1 MPRLA
6 LGRDVWFQ
14 SRLARTLLKLSAFE
28 DKLMSDTVTP
38 QEIDSD
44 AIFGVWRID
53 AETQGL
59 LKAARAAIA
68 TALDGFEARV
78 TRLEEGEATIAALL
92 ADPEERA
99 GVLDALRQHWRDL
112 FSQGP
117 SEATLARAALIGRRH
132 FEVGVQPR
140 HYLALCQLLSK
151 IVTDALIEDPHIDT
165 PQAVDAVGRLVMMDA
180 EVVLGSYYGSLA
192 DLVSYEAQSETRS
205 LKDRVVVLEDM
216 AFIDGL
222 TGLFNRRY
230 FDRSISVEIS
240 RANREHTPLSLLICD
255 IDRFKT
261 VNDGHGH
268 PVGDQVLKHL
278 AGVLADMGR
287 KTDIITRFGGE
298 EFCFVLPN
306 TKPEWA
312 RLVAERVRAK
322 VEATPA
328 VIESG
333 DLGITISVG
342 IGTYRAGDTVAQL
355 LHRADEALY
364 RAKRLG
370 RNCVSD

>member
-1 MPRLA
+1 MWRVRSSLRVPEGKR
-6 LGRDVWFQ
+6 
-14 SRLARTLLKLSAFE
+14 
-28 DKLMSDTVTP
+28 MSDTIFP

-59 LKAARAAIA
+59 LQAARAVIGE
-68 TALDGFEARV
+68 ALDGFEARV
-78 TRLEEGEATIAALL
+78 AGEANGEATIAVLL
-92 ADPEERA
+92 ANPRDRT
-99 GVLDALRQHWRDL
+99 GVLDALHQHWRDL
-112 FSQGP
+112 LGLGP
-117 SEATLARAALIGRRH
+117 SEAALARAADIGRRH

-140 HYLALCQLLSK
+140 HYLALCQIVSK
-151 IVTDALIEDPHIDT
+151 VVTDALIQDPNIDT
-165 PQAVDAVGRLVMMDA
+165 PQAVDAVGRVVMMDA

-192 DLVSYEAQSETRS
+192 DLVTYEAQSEARN
-205 LKDRVVVLEDM
+205 LKDRVSVLEDM
-216 AFIDGL
+216 AFIDAL

-230 FDRSISVEIS
+230 FDRSIAVEIS

-255 IDRFKT
+255 IDRFKAI
-261 VNDGHGH
+261 NDGWGH
-268 PVGDQVLKHL
+268 QVGDRVLHHL

-287 KTDIITRFGGE
+287 KTDIVTRFGGE
-298 EFCFVLPN
+298 EFCLVLPN

-312 RLVAERVRAK
+312 RLVAERVRAR
-322 VEATPA
+322 VEATPITIENGG
-328 VIESG
+328 VINA
-333 DLGITISVG
+333 TISVG
-342 IGTYRAGDTVAQL
+342 IGTYRAGDAVAQL

>member
-1 MPRLA
+1 
-6 LGRDVWFQ
+6 
-14 SRLARTLLKLSAFE
+14 
-28 DKLMSDTVTP
+28 MSDTMFP
-38 QEIDSD
+38 QEIDSE

-59 LKAARAAIA
+59 LEAARGAIA

-78 TRLEEGEATIAALL
+78 TGLEEGEATIAALL
-92 ADPEERA
+92 ADPAERA
-99 GVLDALRQHWRDL
+99 RVLDALRQHWRDL
-112 FSQGP
+112 FGQGP
-117 SEATLARAALIGRRH
+117 SEAALARAALIGRHH
-132 FEVGVQPR
+132 FEVAVQPR

-151 IVTDALIEDPHIDT
+151 IVTDALIEDPNIDT
-165 PQAVDAVGRLVMMDA
+165 PQAVDAVGRVVMMDA

-205 LKDRVVVLEDM
+205 LKDRVSLLEDM
-216 AFIDGL
+216 AFIDAL

-230 FDRSISVEIS
+230 FDRSIAVEIS
-240 RANREHTPLSLLICD
+240 RATREHTPLSLLVCD
-255 IDRFKT
+255 IDRFKA

-268 PVGDQVLKHL
+268 LAGDRVLKHL

-312 RLVAERVRAK
+312 HLVAERVRAK
-322 VEATPA
+322 VEATPIA
-328 VIESG
+328 IEQG
-333 DLGITISVG
+333 ELAITISIG
-342 IGTYRAGDTVAQL
+342 IGTYRAGDTAAQL

>member
-1 MPRLA
+1 
-6 LGRDVWFQ
+6 
-14 SRLARTLLKLSAFE
+14 
-28 DKLMSDTVTP
+28 MSDTMFP
-38 QEIDSD
+38 QEIDSE

-59 LKAARAAIA
+59 LKAARSAIA

-92 ADPEERA
+92 ASPEERA
-99 GVLDALRQHWRDL
+99 SLLDALRQHWRDL
-112 FSQGP
+112 FGQGP
-117 SEATLARAALIGRRH
+117 SEAALARAAQIGRRH
-132 FEVGVQPR
+132 FEVAVQPR

-151 IVTDALIEDPHIDT
+151 IVTDALIEDPNIDT

-205 LKDRVVVLEDM
+205 LKHRVSVLEDM
-216 AFIDGL
+216 AFIDAL

-240 RANREHTPLSLLICD
+240 RANRDHTPLSLLVCD
-255 IDRFKT
+255 IDRFKAI
-261 VNDGHGH
+261 NDGYGH
-268 PVGDQVLKHL
+268 PTGDRVLRCL

-312 RLVAERVRAK
+312 RLVAERVRTK
-322 VEATPA
+322 VEATPIA
-328 VIESG
+328 IEH
-333 DLGITISVG
+333 DKLDVTISIG

-355 LHRADEALY
+355 LQRADEALY

>member
-1 MPRLA
+1 
-6 LGRDVWFQ
+6 
-14 SRLARTLLKLSAFE
+14 
-28 DKLMSDTVTP
+28 MSDTMFP
-38 QEIDSD
+38 QEIDSE

-59 LKAARAAIA
+59 LRAARSAIA

-92 ADPEERA
+92 ANPRERA
-99 GVLDALRQHWRDL
+99 SVLDALRQHWRDL
-112 FSQGP
+112 FGQGP
-117 SEATLARAALIGRRH
+117 SEAALARAAQIGRRH
-132 FEVGVQPR
+132 FEAAVQPR

-151 IVTDALIEDPHIDT
+151 IVTDALIEDPNIDT

-205 LKDRVVVLEDM
+205 LKHRVSVLEDM
-216 AFIDGL
+216 AFIDAL

-240 RANREHTPLSLLICD
+240 RANRDHTPLSLLVCD
-255 IDRFKT
+255 IDRFKAI
-261 VNDGHGH
+261 NDGHGH
-268 PVGDQVLKHL
+268 PAGDRVLRCL

-306 TKPEWA
+306 TKLEWA
-312 RLVAERVRAK
+312 HLVAERVRTK
-322 VEATPA
+322 VEATPIA
-328 VIESG
+328 IEHG
-333 DLGITISVG
+333 KLDVTISIG

-355 LHRADEALY
+355 LQRADEALY

>member
-1 MPRLA
+1 
-6 LGRDVWFQ
+6 
-14 SRLARTLLKLSAFE
+14 
-28 DKLMSDTVTP
+28 MSDTMFP
-38 QEIDSD
+38 QEIDSE

-59 LKAARAAIA
+59 LKAARSAIA

-92 ADPEERA
+92 DNPRERA
-99 GVLDALRQHWRDL
+99 SVLDALRQHWRDL
-112 FSQGP
+112 FGQGP
-117 SEATLARAALIGRRH
+117 SEAALARAALIGRRH
-132 FEVGVQPR
+132 FEVAVRPR

-151 IVTDALIEDPHIDT
+151 ILTDALIEDPNIDT

-205 LKDRVVVLEDM
+205 LKHRVSVLEDM
-216 AFIDGL
+216 AFVDAL

-240 RANREHTPLSLLICD
+240 RANRDHTPLSLLVCD
-255 IDRFKT
+255 IDRFKAI
-261 VNDGHGH
+261 NDGHGH
-268 PVGDQVLKHL
+268 PVGDQVLHRL

-287 KTDIITRFGGE
+287 KTDIVTRFGGE

-312 RLVAERVRAK
+312 RLVAERVRTK
-322 VEATPA
+322 VEATPIA
-328 VIESG
+328 IEHG
-333 DLGITISVG
+333 TLDVTISIG

-355 LHRADEALY
+355 LQRADEALY

>member
-1 MPRLA
+1 M
-6 LGRDVWFQ
+6 F
-14 SRLARTLLKLSAFE
+14 
-28 DKLMSDTVTP
+28 P
-38 QEIDSD
+38 QEIDSE
-44 AIFGVWRID
+44 AIFRVWRMD

-59 LKAARAAIA
+59 LRHARPVIAA
-68 TALDGFEARV
+68 ALDGFEAGAARV
-78 TRLEEGEATIAALL
+78 SGGAATMAALL
-92 ADPEERA
+92 EDAAERA

-112 FSQGP
+112 FGQGP
-117 SEATLARAALIGRRH
+117 SEAALERAARIGRRH
-132 FEVGVQPR
+132 FEAGVQPR

-151 IVTDALIEDPHIDT
+151 VVTEALIEDPNFDT
-165 PQAVDAVGRLVMMDA
+165 PQAVDAVGRVVMMDA

-205 LKDRVVVLEDM
+205 LKDRLSVLEDM
-216 AFIDGL
+216 AFLDAL

-230 FDRSISVEIS
+230 FDRSIAVEIA
-240 RANREHTPLSLLICD
+240 RANREHTPLSLLVCD
-255 IDRFKT
+255 IDRFKAI
-261 VNDGHGH
+261 NDDWGH
-268 PVGDQVLKHL
+268 PTGDRVLHRL

-312 RLVAERVRAK
+312 RVVAERVRAR
-322 VEATPA
+322 VETTP
-328 VIESG
+328 IEIENG
-333 DLGITISVG
+333 AQFNVTISIG
-342 IGTYRAGDTVAQL
+342 IGTYRTGDTVSQL
-355 LHRADEALY
+355 LRRADEALY

>member
-1 MPRLA
+1 
-6 LGRDVWFQ
+6 
-14 SRLARTLLKLSAFE
+14 
-28 DKLMSDTVTP
+28 MSDTMFP
-38 QEIDSD
+38 QEIDSE

-59 LKAARAAIA
+59 LKAARSAIA

-78 TRLEEGEATIAALL
+78 TRLERGEATIAALL
-92 ADPEERA
+92 ASPRERA
-99 GVLDALRQHWRDL
+99 SVLDALWQHWRDL
-112 FSQGP
+112 FGQGP
-117 SEATLARAALIGRRH
+117 SEAALARAAQIGRRH
-132 FEVGVQPR
+132 FEVAVQPR

-151 IVTDALIEDPHIDT
+151 IVTDALIEDPNIDT

-205 LKDRVVVLEDM
+205 LKHRVSMLEDM
-216 AFIDGL
+216 AFVDAL

-240 RANREHTPLSLLICD
+240 RANRDHTPLSLLVCD
-255 IDRFKT
+255 IDRFKAI
-261 VNDGHGH
+261 NDGHGH
-268 PVGDQVLKHL
+268 PAGDRVLRCL

-312 RLVAERVRAK
+312 RLVAERVRTT
-322 VEATPA
+322 VEATPIA
-328 VIESG
+328 IEHG
-333 DLGITISVG
+333 KLDVTISIG

-355 LHRADEALY
+355 LQRADEALY

>member
-1 MPRLA
+1 
-6 LGRDVWFQ
+6 
-14 SRLARTLLKLSAFE
+14 
-28 DKLMSDTVTP
+28 MSDRMSP
-38 QEIDSD
+38 QGIDSE

-53 AETQGL
+53 AETQDL
-59 LKAARAAIA
+59 LQAAGAVIA

-78 TRLEEGEATIAALL
+78 LRREEGEATIAALL
-92 ADPEERA
+92 TEPVERA
-99 GVLDALRQHWRDL
+99 NVLDTLRRHWRDL
-112 FSQGP
+112 FVQGP
-117 SEATLARAALIGRRH
+117 SETALARAADIGRRH

-151 IVTDALIEDPHIDT
+151 IVTDALIEDPNIDT

-192 DLVSYEAQSETRS
+192 DLVSYEAQTETRS
-205 LKDRVVVLEDM
+205 LKDRLSVLEDL
-216 AFIDGL
+216 AFIDAL

-230 FDRSISVEIS
+230 FDRSVAVEIS
-240 RANREHTPLSLLICD
+240 RANREHTPLSLLVCD
-255 IDRFKT
+255 IDLFKSI
-261 VNDGHGH
+261 NDGWGH
-268 PVGDQVLKHL
+268 LTGDRVLQHL
-278 AGVLADMGR
+278 ADLLADMGR
-287 KTDIITRFGGE
+287 KTDIVTRFGGE

-322 VEATPA
+322 VEATPII
-328 VIESG
+328 IESG
-333 DLGITISVG
+333 AALNVTISIG